1 MPPNTRTLKGQSYST
16 KRWANLAWP
25 KGSKLSGFSI
35 YAEKKTFSKFDNE
48 HYLCYLNEQR
58 EEYSPESDA
67 RSGEVTEP
75 VSAPVL
81 GYAYTGD
88 MVDGGTLIEA
98 KEATYDEFVSGLI
111 RTRYSASR
119 VEAIQSNRMIALVN
133 PEHERAAEFISE
145 WDDFQSYREQC
156 KEQADALING

>member
-1 MPPNTRTLKGQSYST
+1 MYKG
-16 KRWANLAWP
+16 
-25 KGSKLSGFSI
+25 I

-67 RSGEVTEP
+67 CSGEVTEP

-119 VEAIQSNRMIALVN
+119 
-133 PEHERAAEFISE
+133 E
-145 WDDFQSYREQC
+145 WRQFNQIE
-156 KEQADALING
+156 

>member
-1 MPPNTRTLKGQSYST
+1 MYKG
-16 KRWANLAWP
+16 
-25 KGSKLSGFSI
+25 I

-67 RSGEVTEP
+67 CSGEVTEP

-81 GYAYTGD
+81 GYAYTGS
-88 MVDGGTLIEA
+88 MADGGTLIEA
-98 KEATYDEFVSGLI
+98 REATYDEFVSGLI

-119 VEAIQSNRMIALVN
+119 VEAIQSNRMIAFVN
-133 PEHERAAEFISE
+133 PEHERASEFISE

-156 KEQADALING
+156 KEQANALING

>member
-1 MPPNTRTLKGQSYST
+1 MYKG
-16 KRWANLAWP
+16 
-25 KGSKLSGFSI
+25 I

-88 MVDGGTLIEA
+88 MV
-98 KEATYDEFVSGLI
+98 EF
-111 RTRYSASR
+111 
-119 VEAIQSNRMIALVN
+119 ALLV
-133 PEHERAAEFISE
+133 
-145 WDDFQSYREQC
+145 
-156 KEQADALING
+156 KALL

>member
-1 MPPNTRTLKGQSYST
+1 MYKG
-16 KRWANLAWP
+16 
-25 KGSKLSGFSI
+25 I

-58 EEYSPESDA
+58 EEYSPEPDA

-75 VSAPVL
+75 VSAPIL
-81 GYAYTGD
+81 GYAYTGS
-88 MVDGGTLIEA
+88 MADGGT
-98 KEATYDEFVSGLI
+98 TYDEFVSGLI

-119 VEAIQSNRMIALVN
+119 VEAIQSNRMIAFVN
-133 PEHERAAEFISE
+133 PEHERASEFISE

-156 KEQADALING
+156 KEQANALING

>member
-1 MPPNTRTLKGQSYST
+1 MYKG
-16 KRWANLAWP
+16 
-25 KGSKLSGFSI
+25 I

-58 EEYSPESDA
+58 EEYSPELDA

-75 VSAPVL
+75 VS
-81 GYAYTGD
+81 GYAYTGE
-88 MVDGGTLIEA
+88 MVDGGTLVEA

-111 RTRYSASR
+111 RVRYPASK
-119 VEAIQSNRMIALVN
+119 VEAIQSNRMIAFVN

-156 KEQADALING
+156 KEQANTLING

>member
-1 MPPNTRTLKGQSYST
+1 MYKG
-16 KRWANLAWP
+16 
-25 KGSKLSGFSI
+25 I

-58 EEYSPESDA
+58 EEYSPEPDA

-75 VSAPVL
+75 VSAPIL
-81 GYAYTGD
+81 GYAYTGS
-88 MVDGGTLIEA
+88 MA
-98 KEATYDEFVSGLI
+98 ATYDEFVSGLI

-119 VEAIQSNRMIALVN
+119 VEAIQSNRMIAFVN
-133 PEHERAAEFISE
+133 PEHERASEFISE

-156 KEQADALING
+156 KEQANALING

>member
-1 MPPNTRTLKGQSYST
+1 M
-16 KRWANLAWP
+16 A
-25 KGSKLSGFSI
+25 
-35 YAEKKTFSKFDNE
+35 
-48 HYLCYLNEQR
+48 
-58 EEYSPESDA
+58 
-67 RSGEVTEP
+67 
-75 VSAPVL
+75 
-81 GYAYTGD
+81 
-88 MVDGGTLIEA
+88 DGGTLIEA

-145 WDDFQSYREQC
+145 WDDFQSYRKQC

>member
-1 MPPNTRTLKGQSYST
+1 MYKG
-16 KRWANLAWP
+16 
-25 KGSKLSGFSI
+25 I

-58 EEYSPESDA
+58 EEYSPELDA
-67 RSGEVTEP
+67 RSGEVTKP

-81 GYAYTGD
+81 GYAYTGN

-98 KEATYDEFVSGLI
+98 KEVTYDEFVSGLI
-111 RTRYSASR
+111 RTRYPVSK
-119 VEAIQSNRMIALVN
+119 VEAIQSNRMIAFIN

-145 WDDFQSYREQC
+145 WDTFQSYRAEC
-156 KEQADALING
+156 KEQANALING

>member
-1 MPPNTRTLKGQSYST
+1 MYKG
-16 KRWANLAWP
+16 
-25 KGSKLSGFSI
+25 I

-58 EEYSPESDA
+58 EEYSPEADA
-67 RSGEVTEP
+67 CSGEVTEP